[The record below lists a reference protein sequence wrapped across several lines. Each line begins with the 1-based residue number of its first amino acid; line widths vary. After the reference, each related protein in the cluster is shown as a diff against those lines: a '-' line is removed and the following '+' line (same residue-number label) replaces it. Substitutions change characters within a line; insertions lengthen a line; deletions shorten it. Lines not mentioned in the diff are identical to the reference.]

1 MTSILLTTMGTTW
14 QIPPEL
20 IGFTNP
26 GLVDLYRFHPFR
38 DSIQKTRAENDIQPV
53 DALWII
59 TTTGRVNP
67 EVQKVKNWHALLA
80 QPLRLKIWQVA
91 GTDDLGSEAECI
103 RMKEAIL
110 RVVLHAS
117 ECSRDGR
124 LILSLAG
131 GRKTMSSDMQFAA
144 SIFGCHA
151 LLHVIDHSE
160 FSKSLMEYASRD
172 FLVPIPEVSSNAVT
186 PLVTG
191 RYVRNSLMDMNHDG
205 NPPVRAADYPID
217 WPDSEK
223 AASLAFSDFSLT
235 EAIRNRLKNAEFL
248 SSNYTHSLMISD
260 KGTNF
265 LALYHL
271 SPLVIEDL
279 KSLYI
284 GVHPE
289 KSEKELNW
297 LRRLPKAELHCHL
310 GGVLDA
316 PDLIRVARA
325 NQLLLKG
332 HMSQLMPWLSSWKDQ
347 LHCSNIS
354 ELRGLVCFEDIPRS
368 AQGIPEPLA
377 VAAFIL
383 MFENEPDLLDEL
395 IFGDLRQESA
405 FCGVDFT
412 PYETLGDIQGSRL
425 LQNRESIQETCRI
438 LAEKA
443 KAQHISHLE
452 VRCSPVKYQIGS
464 LADVE
469 VVDLIAEEIGSVYP
483 DFSII
488 LTASRHGDKADI
500 LKLTDLAKKLLDRP
514 AGCRHLKGF
523 DLAGNETAC
532 QARDVREN
540 LLPLMEKCLHITI
553 HAGENVDVKS
563 IWEAVYHLNAE
574 RIGHGLTLMEN
585 PELMKRFIDKNI
597 AVEMCPS
604 SNFQIVGYRDNF
616 LPETQAQKIYPLKA
630 YLYEG
635 IKVTVNTDNP
645 GISRTNLTQE
655 IHRAARLTPGG
666 LCLWDI
672 LKIVRNGF
680 KAAFVD
686 RVDRNRMLRDAER
699 KVIRLVQEG
708 LPS

>member
-1 MTSILLTTMGTTW
+1 MPSILLTTMGTTW

-26 GLVDLYRFHPFR
+26 ALVDLYRFHPFR

-59 TTTGRVNP
+59 TTTGRVDP

-80 QPLRLKIWQVA
+80 RPLQLKIWQVA

-103 RMKEAIL
+103 RMKEGIL
-110 RVVLHAS
+110 RIVLHAS
-117 ECSRDGR
+117 ERSRDGR

-144 SIFGCHA
+144 SVFGCHT

-160 FSKSLMEYASRD
+160 FSKLLKEFTPND
-172 FLVPIPEVSSNAVT
+172 FTAPIPEECSNAVT
-186 PLVTG
+186 PLVAG
-191 RYVRNSLMDMNHDG
+191 RYARNSLMDMKLDD

-223 AASLAFSDFSLT
+223 AASLAFPNFSLT
-235 EAIRNRLKNAEFL
+235 EAIQNRLKNAEFL

-279 KSLYI
+279 KSLCI

-347 LHCSNIS
+347 LHNSSIS
-354 ELRGLVCFEDIPRS
+354 KVRSQICFETMPRS
-368 AQGIPEPLA
+368 VEGIPEPLT

-383 MFENEPDLLDEL
+383 LFEEDPDLLDEL
-395 IFGDLRQESA
+395 IFGNLLQDSA
-405 FCGVDFT
+405 FCGIEFNA
-412 PYETLGDIQGSRL
+412 YETLGDIQGSRL

-438 LAEKA
+438 LTKKA

-452 VRCSPVKYQIGS
+452 VRCSPVKYQNGS
-464 LADVE
+464 LTDSD

-514 AGCRHLKGF
+514 GGCRHLKGF
-523 DLAGNETAC
+523 DLAGNEAAC

-604 SNFQIVGYRDNF
+604 SNFQIVGYRDNY
-616 LPETQAQKIYPLKA
+616 LPDTFHRPVYPLKD
-630 YLYEG
+630 YLNEG
-635 IKVTVNTDNP
+635 VKVTVNTDNP

-666 LCLWDI
+666 LCLWDV

-686 RVDRNRMLRDAER
+686 RIDRNRMLRDAER
-699 KVIRLVQEG
+699 KVIALVQEG
-708 LPS
+708 LPT

>member
-26 GLVDLYRFHPFR
+26 ELVDLYRFHPFHKN
-38 DSIQKTRAENDIQPV
+38 IQKTREENDILPV
-53 DALWII
+53 DELWII
-59 TTTGRVNP
+59 TTTGQVDKD
-67 EVQKVKNWHALLA
+67 VQKVRDWHSLIGP
-80 QPLRLKIWQVA
+80 PLKLNIWQVA
-91 GTDDLGSEAECI
+91 GSNDLGSEAECS

-110 RVVLHAS
+110 RIVLHAC
-117 ECSRDGR
+117 ERSRDSR

-144 SIFGCHA
+144 SVFGCHT
-151 LLHVIDHSE
+151 LLHVIDHGE
-160 FSKSLMEYASRD
+160 FSKLLREYSPRD

-191 RYVRNSLMDMNHDG
+191 RYARNSLMDMNLDG
-205 NPPVRAADYPID
+205 NSPVRAADYPIN

-223 AASLAFSDFSLT
+223 AASLDFSDFSLT
-235 EAIRNRLKNAEFL
+235 ETIQNRLKNAEFL

-271 SPLVIEDL
+271 SPLVIEEL
-279 KSLYI
+279 KSLTI
-284 GVHPE
+284 GVDPE
-289 KSEKELNW
+289 KAEKELNW
-297 LRRLPKAELHCHL
+297 LCRLPKAELHCHL

-325 NQLLLKG
+325 NQPFLSGYMTK
-332 HMSQLMPWLSSWKDQ
+332 LMPWLSYWKDQ
-347 LHCSNIS
+347 LQRSTIS
-354 ELRGLVCFEDIPRS
+354 QIRNQIRFKEMPRS
-368 AQGIPEPLA
+368 IEGIPEPLT

-383 MFENEPDLLDEL
+383 LFEEDPDILDEL
-395 IFGDLRQESA
+395 IFGNLRYDGA
-405 FCGVDFT
+405 FCGVAFT
-412 PYETLGDIQGSRL
+412 AYETLGDIQGSRL
-425 LQNRESIQETCRI
+425 LQSRESIQETCRI
-438 LAEKA
+438 LTEKA

-452 VRCSPVKYQIGS
+452 VRCSPVKYQMGS
-464 LADVE
+464 LTDSD

-514 AGCRHLKGF
+514 GGCRHLKGF

-540 LLPLMEKCLHITI
+540 LLPLMEKCMHITI

-604 SNFQIVGYRDNF
+604 SNFQIVGYRDNY
-616 LPETQAQKIYPLKA
+616 LPQTQAQKIYPLKA
-630 YLYEG
+630 YLNEG

-655 IHRAARLTPGG
+655 LHRAARLTPDG
-666 LCLWDI
+666 LCLWDV

-680 KAAFVD
+680 KASFVD
-686 RVDRNRMLRDAER
+686 RIDRNRMLRKAER
-699 KVIRLVQEG
+699 KVIQLVQEG
-708 LPS
+708 LPL